1 MPYYL
6 VLHVLKTL
14 TLNDESRIDL
24 FLKYPF
30 IKCMVMK
37 KEQIF
42 MIHCTLLGL
51 MADRTWHIG
60 FNHMLYPLFYKSVL
74 CLYVCMIVMACWE
87 GLAFCH

>member
-1 MPYYL
+1 MNSINAIL
-6 VLHVLKTL
+6 LSFACLKTL

-51 MADRTWHIG
+51 MADRT
-60 FNHMLYPLFYKSVL
+60 
-74 CLYVCMIVMACWE
+74 
-87 GLAFCH
+87 

>member
-1 MPYYL
+1 MDSINAIL
-6 VLHVLKTL
+6 LSFACLKD

-51 MADRTWHIG
+51 MADRT
-60 FNHMLYPLFYKSVL
+60 
-74 CLYVCMIVMACWE
+74 
-87 GLAFCH
+87 

>member
-30 IKCMVMK
+30 LKCMVMK
-37 KEQIF
+37 KEHIF

-51 MADRTWHIG
+51 MADRTYWI
-60 FNHMLYPLFYKSVL
+60 
-74 CLYVCMIVMACWE
+74 
-87 GLAFCH
+87 

>member
-14 TLNDESRIDL
+14 TLNDESRTDL

-30 IKCMVMK
+30 LKCMVMK
-37 KEQIF
+37 IEQIF

-51 MADRTWHIG
+51 MADRT
-60 FNHMLYPLFYKSVL
+60 
-74 CLYVCMIVMACWE
+74 
-87 GLAFCH
+87 

>member
-24 FLKYPF
+24 FLKCPSL
-30 IKCMVMK
+30 KCMVMK

-51 MADRTWHIG
+51 MADRT
-60 FNHMLYPLFYKSVL
+60 
-74 CLYVCMIVMACWE
+74 
-87 GLAFCH
+87 